1 MGEVKRHFRDRTW
14 AVRPPRD
21 LQEEWLRVERAIR
34 ELSGRDGRQPT
45 VDAIAEH
52 IGSTAEAVLEALDV
66 RNGLTASSLDAPR
79 ATGDDEAG
87 ETLGEAMGCD
97 DDEFAL
103 AEDRATLSSLMCVL
117 TERERRIV
125 RLRFE
130 QDLTQEEIGEVIGL
144 SQMQISRILR
154 TSIERLRTVARHGEA
169 LQLAA

>member
-1 MGEVKRHFRDRTW
+1 
-14 AVRPPRD
+14 
-21 LQEEWLRVERAIR
+21 VERAIR
-34 ELSGRDGRQPT
+34 DLAGRDGKQPT

-52 IGSTAEAVLEALDV
+52 IGSSAESVLEALDV

-79 ATGDDEAG
+79 GSNDDEAG
-87 ETLGEAMGCD
+87 ETLGEAMGGED
-97 DDEFAL
+97 DAFGL
-103 AEDRATLSSLMCVL
+103 AEHRATLSSLLSVL

-130 QDLTQEEIGEVIGL
+130 QDLTQEEIGEIVGL